1 MSSLRAFVV
10 RLSVFVAAAI
20 FILSAAHADLIV
32 LKDGFVLRG
41 KVQREGKTILERTED
56 GPQLEWIPGGFYYVD
71 DGVRRIIFNPQ
82 LVSHVEKRNIETAND
97 VKWKQEIRYLQTKLT
112 PPILAYKDV
121 PPWDKKWNRMVTYAS
136 MRKEGDQTVPIDVKI
151 PQHLQLITPEY
162 AMADSTRIHYAW
174 RAHYLTREL
183 GPDVVRELFSNHKE
197 MCDDTSLDDDKRIAR
212 RFKIYHFFT
221 QAEWLPEAE
230 QLLDA
235 IAKDFPK
242 AKDQVE
248 EARKN
253 LQSLKAMQFY
263 DDIKRMHD
271 AGQYQTVKV
280 RFTQL
285 PESGLPEKMLAE
297 LRALKDEYEQAD
309 ANLKLAR
316 RYLAELPAVLS
327 SSDADLKRLLIDAAK
342 TIVDDLHL
350 EHFLKSKAEVRGG
363 DKDGQR
369 VGRLDTFLAQ
379 MQQYERLKRGG
390 NKLDIGPD
398 QLVSLAVTGWLLGG
412 RSAEKNPE
420 FARQLWLARKLVMTY
435 ERTTGVE
442 ARRKLIEKYLQEQSQ
457 RNPAISVEE
466 FAQLTPNIPPP
477 EAPAK
482 SSNAPTE
489 LTAIADRGRRDVEYC
504 LQLPP
509 EYHISRAWPVLIV
522 LHGAAETPK
531 QALARWNEQGARNGY
546 IVAAPQWS
554 NGGGYNYTAD
564 EHNVV
569 LDLLR
574 DLRRKFQV
582 DSDRVFLTG
591 WGSGASMAFDMGMS
605 HPDQFAGVL
614 PICGMQG
621 NWGDR
626 YAVNAQYLPYYAVCG
641 DTCADV
647 HKENRRLFKDWI
659 GKAFPMIYVEY
670 KGRGLEPYLAEST
683 FAFDWM
689 NRKLRANP
697 ADEAG
702 SAGREFHTLRETD
715 NRFYWLSTDS
725 IMPRNL
731 MPAKWNPN
739 AISAT
744 MSAQITSGNRMHV
757 KAYGLKQVSVWF
769 GRGLKVNINAPVT
782 IQVNSALKWNKKVAP
797 DLEVLLKDLFER
809 GDRQRLYI
817 ARVDLDL

>member
-1 MSSLRAFVV
+1 
-10 RLSVFVAAAI
+10 
-20 FILSAAHADLIV
+20 
-32 LKDGFVLRG
+32 
-41 KVQREGKTILERTED
+41 
-56 GPQLEWIPGGFYYVD
+56 
-71 DGVRRIIFNPQ
+71 
-82 LVSHVEKRNIETAND
+82 
-97 VKWKQEIRYLQTKLT
+97 
-112 PPILAYKDV
+112 
-121 PPWDKKWNRMVTYAS
+121 
-136 MRKEGDQTVPIDVKI
+136 
-151 PQHLQLITPEY
+151 
-162 AMADSTRIHYAW
+162 
-174 RAHYLTREL
+174 
-183 GPDVVRELFSNHKE
+183 
-197 MCDDTSLDDDKRIAR
+197 
-212 RFKIYHFFT
+212 
-221 QAEWLPEAE
+221 
-230 QLLDA
+230 
-235 IAKDFPK
+235 
-242 AKDQVE
+242 
-248 EARKN
+248 
-253 LQSLKAMQFY
+253 
-263 DDIKRMHD
+263 
-271 AGQYQTVKV
+271 
-280 RFTQL
+280 
-285 PESGLPEKMLAE
+285 
-297 LRALKDEYEQAD
+297 
-309 ANLKLAR
+309 
-316 RYLAELPAVLS
+316 
-327 SSDADLKRLLIDAAK
+327 
-342 TIVDDLHL
+342 
-350 EHFLKSKAEVRGG
+350 
-363 DKDGQR
+363 
-369 VGRLDTFLAQ
+369 
-379 MQQYERLKRGG
+379 
-390 NKLDIGPD
+390 
-398 QLVSLAVTGWLLGG
+398 
-412 RSAEKNPE
+412 
-420 FARQLWLARKLVMTY
+420 
-435 ERTTGVE
+435 
-442 ARRKLIEKYLQEQSQ
+442 
-457 RNPAISVEE
+457 
-466 FAQLTPNIPPP
+466 
-477 EAPAK
+477 
-482 SSNAPTE
+482 
-489 LTAIADRGRRDVEYC
+489 
-504 LQLPP
+504 
-509 EYHISRAWPVLIV
+509 VLIV

-697 ADEAG
+697 TDEVG